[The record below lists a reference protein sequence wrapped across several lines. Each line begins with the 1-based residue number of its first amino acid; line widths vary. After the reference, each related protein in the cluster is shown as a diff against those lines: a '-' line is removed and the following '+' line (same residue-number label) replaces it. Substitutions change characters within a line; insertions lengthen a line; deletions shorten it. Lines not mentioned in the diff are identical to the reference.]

1 MQSFIDFI
9 KEKQQLSLF
18 EAFNEKKIDA
28 VVEKINAILSKHING
43 LIPLVGYQKTKIE
56 KQTFMSSQYL
66 VVGKNPG
73 DTSMFQINWLQSD
86 KDLHAYSIDFFKDTN
101 FLYDGKGKS
110 DLSVYTLG
118 SSIIYFLPIIWTVA
132 SSRKYDLTEK
142 KALEFG
148 RSVYGDKVKESQYYV
163 GAIKYHVYEELDK
176 AQIFDIF
183 KQNVVNEDESLKN
196 FKRKKLSDSK
206 DAYARRHNSEED
218 KERSKKLIDEYNEIN
233 KAIKGGATNLE
244 ELKLA
249 IKKNVNLIAE
259 IDAELAE
266 TEKEFEEKHDDPKV
280 VFKKMQAYVKMVTSG
295 VNPSVIL
302 CGAPGV
308 GKTYRV
314 KQQLKAYNYHEGHN
328 LFTIKGK
335 CTPRVLY
342 TTLYNFQD
350 KGQIVL
356 IDDADGLVGP
366 NAPEDCINI
375 LKGALDST
383 SDDEGR
389 LVSYGVSGKI
399 LDDDGLELPKRFYYR
414 GGIIVITNWNAG
426 KLDTAL
432 RGRSFVQDINFTNSD
447 ILEIIKDL
455 IPKLDPTKLS
465 MKSKNKAYDFLIEML
480 ENKEKMEL
488 SIRTFQICA
497 KIYES
502 CDGLDD
508 FSEDDVRSMI
518 REQMKLQAVRTKGRG
533 GKY

>member
-9 KEKQQLSLF
+9 KERQQLSVF
-18 EAFNEKKIDA
+18 EAFNEKKIDV
-28 VVEKINAILSKHING
+28 VVEKINSILSKHING

-66 VVGKNPG
+66 VMGNTPKDV
-73 DTSMFQINWLQSD
+73 SMFQINWLQSD
-86 KDLHAYSIDFFKDTN
+86 NDLHAYSIDFFRNTDY
-101 FLYDGKGKS
+101 LYDGKGKS

-132 SSRKYDLTEK
+132 SSKKYDLTEK
-142 KALEFG
+142 KAIELG
-148 RSVYGDKVKESQYYV
+148 RSVYGDKVKESAYYV
-163 GAIKYHVYEELDK
+163 GAIKYHVYEDLERQ
-176 AQIFDIF
+176 QIFDIF
-183 KQNVVNEDESLKN
+183 KQSINEDDELKDY
-196 FKRKKLSDSK
+196 KKKKLADAQ
-206 DAYARRHNSEED
+206 DAYAHRKDSEEA
-218 KERSKKLIDEYNEIN
+218 KQRSSKLLDEYNEIK
-233 KAIKGGATNLE
+233 KAIKGGATTLE

-249 IKKNVNLIAE
+249 IKKNVNLVAE
-259 IDAELAE
+259 IDAQQQKVQKEL
-266 TEKEFEEKHDDPKV
+266 EEKHEDPEV
-280 VFKKMQAYVKMVTSG
+280 VFKKMQAYIKMVTSG

-308 GKTYRV
+308 GKTFRV
-314 KQQLKAYNYHEGHN
+314 KQQLKAYDYHEGHN

-335 CTPRVLY
+335 CTARVLY
-342 TTLYNFQD
+342 STLYNFQN

-399 LDDDGLELPKRFYYR
+399 LDDDGNELPKRFYYR

-432 RGRSFVQDINFTNSD
+432 RGRSFIQDINFTTED
-447 ILEIIKDL
+447 ILKILKDL
-455 IPKLDPTKLS
+455 IPKIDPDKLS
-465 MKSKNKAYDFLIEML
+465 MKAKTKAYDYLLEML
-480 ENKEKMEL
+480 EKKEEMEL
-488 SIRTFQICA
+488 SIRTFTICA

-502 CDGLDD
+502 CDGLDG
-508 FSEDDVRSMI
+508 FSEDDMRSMI
-518 REQMKLQAVRTKGRG
+518 KEQMRLQAARTKGKG